1 MMGARY
7 AKVLPLPVSA
17 ARTAFLPLKIGS
29 LARACMH
36 TASASFYAVC
46 STIAEGLQQIQS
58 RQSNEAVVQHLDLG
72 WPTVSCALQGLD
84 NGMSKTQTLKPAGSQ
99 EVLSRRQLQL

>member
-29 LARACMH
+29 LARACMMH

-46 STIAEGLQQIQS
+46 STGLQKAYRQIQS

-84 NGMSKTQTLKPAGSQ
+84 NGMRQDPDSQ
-99 EVLSRRQLQL
+99 ARR